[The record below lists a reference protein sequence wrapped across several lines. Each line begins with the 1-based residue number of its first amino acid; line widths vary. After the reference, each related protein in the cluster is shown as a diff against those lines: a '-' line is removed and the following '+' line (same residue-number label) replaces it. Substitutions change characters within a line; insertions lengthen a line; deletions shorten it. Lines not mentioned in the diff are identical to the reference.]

1 MTFAPQPP
9 TGTHIRLLAGHAG
22 SGQPVFEVLPA
33 RPVRSNLFE
42 LAGSPGLVLGCAAG
56 DVLRVADDG
65 RFEVV
70 GQGDNWCVQVARRGC
85 LSPESFA
92 ALAEAVADLP
102 GLAEAPPD
110 LRFAVVTVGRAV
122 GLPTIERVM
131 DNWAAGVDGVEWWFG
146 NADQAVSSA

>member
-1 MTFAPQPP
+1 MIPDPQPSAI
-9 TGTHIRLLAGHAG
+9 THIRLLAGHAG
-22 SGQPVFEVLPA
+22 DGHPVFEVLPA
-33 RPVRSNLFE
+33 RPLRSGVFE
-42 LAGSPGLVLGCAAG
+42 LEGSPGLVLGCAAG

-70 GQGDNWCVQVARRGC
+70 EPGENWCIQVPGLGRLG
-85 LSPESFA
+85 PESFA
-92 ALAEAVADLP
+92 ALRDAVADLP

-131 DNWAAGVDGVEWWFG
+131 DTWAAGLDGVEWWFG
-146 NADQAVSSA
+146 NADQSVSPA

>member
-1 MTFAPQPP
+1 MTFDPQPP

-33 RPVRSNLFE
+33 RPVRSGLFE

-70 GQGDNWCVQVARRGC
+70 GQGENWCIQVAGLGR
-85 LSPESFA
+85 LNSDSFA
-92 ALAEAVADLP
+92 ALRDAVADLP

-122 GLPTIERVM
+122 GTPTIERVM
-131 DNWAAGVDGVEWWFG
+131 DNWAAGIDGAEWWFG
-146 NADQAVSSA
+146 NADQAISSA